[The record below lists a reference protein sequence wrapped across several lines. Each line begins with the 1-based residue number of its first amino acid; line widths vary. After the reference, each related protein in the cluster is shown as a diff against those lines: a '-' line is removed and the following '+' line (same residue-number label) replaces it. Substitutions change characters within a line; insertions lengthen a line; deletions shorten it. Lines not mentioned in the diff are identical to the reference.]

1 MATGLEIVGTLAALY
16 QLIDLSVEFITEWK
30 AVYDGA
36 RTAESYMKEH
46 AQNLAEA
53 CKLTQARYQ
62 TIGSYEKL
70 SDTERGVQK
79 TAKKCR
85 ASAQALLGE
94 LSFLETEQE
103 SNNCMGPV
111 RYVVKSKLHRKKI
124 EKIEARFKNNQ
135 QELQIILQSEIL
147 SQNKAMQYP
156 EMERFA
162 SLEEDIR
169 ILIEQGSKGFF
180 GLEAFIEA
188 QHEATNKIVKS
199 RLVATDNLIVQE
211 FSKAQQGIK
220 DSAAEVQRKEF
231 LESFRYPEMNKR
243 YNDILDSSDANF
255 DRVFASYEKVTK
267 HDQRSVLSK
276 DDSSHPSSEASEYDP
291 SHGDFSD
298 IDSDELRAIDKSWS
312 NFINWLKSRDSL
324 FCIQGKPR
332 SGKSTLI
339 KFVIDNENTQRLLE
353 HQSSDIVIMSHFFW
367 KIGSEEQS
375 TIKGF
380 LCSLVHQLLAHS
392 EHLQE
397 LAMRL
402 YDTVSHKSYHDW
414 SSKPLKSPLRQV
426 LEAKSH
432 AICVFVDGLDEVA
445 NDDGLDKLTREIEEI
460 LQFPGIKICV
470 SSRPEASVVEWL
482 ERLNA
487 PSILLEDLTRPEMS
501 SYVHQ
506 GLDPLLSS
514 KKLSMETHRYLCDE
528 MVRKSQGVFL
538 WLFLVLRSLIEG
550 IENRDPDQILIKRLA
565 ELSSKIHDLYADL
578 WERLNERS
586 PVYRRDAVR
595 FLQYVLTKQGQA
607 IYFRLQEHPAEE
619 RFYVRQPVLG
629 QIAFAEM
636 PDRHGGLLKHGDRI
650 DSKELQEACDM
661 QEIKS
666 KSSVVVYYI
675 FASKKKE
682 YHHMIPTTSSC
693 SKWVLS
699 TAQLMTSSPRQ
710 RLKINL
716 AGRFCSQWP

>member
-16 QLIDLSVEFITEWK
+16 QLINLSVEFITEWK
-30 AVYDGA
+30 AV
-36 RTAESYMKEH
+36 
-46 AQNLAEA
+46 
-53 CKLTQARYQ
+53 
-62 TIGSYEKL
+62 
-70 SDTERGVQK
+70 GVQK

-147 SQNKAMQYP
+147 SQNKAMQYL

-324 FCIQGKPR
+324 FCIQGKPG

-426 LEAKSH
+426 LEAESH

-528 MVRKSQGVFL
+528 M
-538 WLFLVLRSLIEG
+538 
-550 IENRDPDQILIKRLA
+550 RLA
-565 ELSSKIHDLYADL
+565 ELPSKIHDLYADL

-595 FLQYVLTKQGQA
+595 FVQYVLTKQGQA

-661 QEIKS
+661 QEIK
-666 KSSVVVYYI
+666 
-675 FASKKKE
+675 
-682 YHHMIPTTSSC
+682 
-693 SKWVLS
+693 
-699 TAQLMTSSPRQ
+699 
-710 RLKINL
+710 
-716 AGRFCSQWP
+716 